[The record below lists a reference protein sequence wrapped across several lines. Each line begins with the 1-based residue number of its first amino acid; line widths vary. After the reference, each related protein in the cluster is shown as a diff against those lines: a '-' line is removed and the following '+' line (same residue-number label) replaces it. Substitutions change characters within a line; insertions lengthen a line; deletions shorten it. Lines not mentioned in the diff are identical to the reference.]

1 MPQQWLH
8 FIKSGM
14 TSGEYMFNM
23 TWFLIF
29 TLVFGVVAYKRASL
43 NTAVTVLAI
52 TLAIGTIF
60 GGVGL
65 LAWLLFAV
73 VAVPLAYTPFRVSA
87 ISTRLL
93 AFYKSVTPELSD
105 TEQEA
110 IDAGTVWWDG
120 DLFTGK
126 PDWQKLHAIARPRL
140 TPDEQAFL
148 DGPCEE
154 VCAMVNEWEINHVD
168 ADLPDEIWAFLKKHK
183 FFAMIIEKQYG
194 GLAYS
199 AYAQSR
205 VLQKLAGVSAV
216 LSSTVGV
223 PNSLGPGELL
233 QHYGTKEQQDYYLP
247 RLASGQELPCFALTG
262 PEAGSDAGS
271 IPDVGIVCRGEFE
284 GEEVLGMSLTFSKR
298 YITLAPVATVVGLA
312 FKLEDPDGL
321 LGDKKHLGITCALI
335 PADTKGLEIGR
346 RHFPLNVPFHN
357 GPVKGSSLFVPLSYI
372 IGGEKMAGNGWRMLM
387 ECLSVGR
394 CITLP
399 SSAAGGAKQ
408 LALGTGAYSRIRRQF
423 RLPIGQ
429 MEGVEEMLARI
440 GGNAY
445 LMDAVTSFS
454 TAGVDLGQKPSV
466 ISAICKYHLTER
478 MRQII
483 NDSMDIHGGKGI
495 CLGPNNYL
503 GRAYQGVPISI
514 TVEGA
519 NILTRNM
526 MIFGQGAMRCHPYVL
541 KELYAAQI
549 EDKDEQLN
557 TFDKEVF
564 GHIGFAVS
572 NTVRSLWFSLSRN
585 FFSSTPFKDETS
597 TYYKSLQG
605 YSSNLAI
612 LTDVSMGVLGGSLKR
627 RERLSARL
635 GDVLSHLYLAS
646 ATLKRYD
653 EQGRIKE
660 DLPFL
665 DWAMQ
670 DCLHNIDVAID
681 DFIRNFPS
689 LPVALLLRVIVQ
701 PYGKVNDKA
710 SDETEHKIAHILQK
724 PGSARDRLGHG
735 QYLARVEGSLF
746 GDLEQTMENM
756 VKVEPIFEKI
766 CTALKKKLPM
776 TQLDQLAKQALEANI
791 ITADEAQL
799 LTITEAGRLRTINVD
814 DFDPQELLASTSKK
828 VKRPARKRVVKRSP
842 KTSTQGAN
850 KVAADSAKETK
861 SDVKDNKKG
870 SSKSDTT
877 TA

>member
-1 MPQQWLH
+1 MSDL
-8 FIKSGM
+8 
-14 TSGEYMFNM
+14 

-29 TLVFGVVAYKRASL
+29 IAVLGAVAYKRYAL
-43 NTAVTVLAI
+43 TTCVALLAL
-52 TLAIGTIF
+52 TMVIGTVF
-60 GGVGL
+60 GSIGL
-65 LAWLLFAV
+65 LGWILFALV
-73 VAVPLAYTPFRVSA
+73 TVPLAHKPFR
-87 ISTRLL
+87 IDFLSTRLL
-93 AFYKSVTPELSD
+93 AFYKSVTPELSS

-120 DLFTGK
+120 DLFSGK
-126 PDWQKLHAIARPRL
+126 PDWQKLHGISKPRL
-140 TPDEQAFL
+140 TAEEKAFL
-148 DGPCEE
+148 NGPCDE
-154 VCAMVNEWEINHVD
+154 VCGMVNEWQINHVD
-168 ADLPDEIWAFLKKHK
+168 ADLPDEIWAFLKEHK
-183 FFAMIIEKQYG
+183 FFAMIIEKRYG
-194 GLAYS
+194 GLAFS

-233 QHYGTKEQQDYYLP
+233 QHYGTKEQQDHYLP
-247 RLASGQELPCFALTG
+247 RLAKGDDIPCFALTG

-271 IPDVGIVCRGEFE
+271 IPDVGIVCMGEFE
-284 GEEVLGMSLTFSKR
+284 GKEVLGMSLTFSKR

-321 LGDKKHLGITCALI
+321 IGETKNLGITCALI
-335 PADTKGLEIGR
+335 PRGTKGLEIGR
-346 RHFPLNVPFHN
+346 RHFPLNIPFHN
-357 GPVKGSSLFVPLSYI
+357 GPVKGTNMFVPLSYI
-372 IGGEKMAGNGWRMLM
+372 IGGEKMAGKGWRMLM

-408 LALGTGAYSRIRRQF
+408 LALSTGAYARIRRQF

-429 MEGVEEMLARI
+429 MEGVEEMLGRI

-466 ISAICKYHLTER
+466 ISAICKYHLTEK
-478 MRQII
+478 MRQVV
-483 NDSMDIHGGKGI
+483 NDSMDVHGGKGI
-495 CLGPNNYL
+495 CLGPTNYL

-549 EDKDEQLN
+549 EDKQEQLES
-557 TFDKEVF
+557 FDEAVF

-572 NTVRSLWFSLSRN
+572 NTVRSLWFTLTRNYLSA
-585 FFSSTPFKDETS
+585 TPFKDETS
-597 TYYKSLQG
+597 TYYRSLQG

-635 GDVLSHLYLAS
+635 GDVLSYLYLAS

-665 DWAMQ
+665 HWAMQ
-670 DCLHNIDVAID
+670 DCLHKIDIAID

-689 LPVALLLRVIVQ
+689 LPVAAFLRVIVQ
-701 PYGKVNDKA
+701 PYGKVNDKP
-710 SDETEHKIAHILQK
+710 SDYIEHTIAHILQN
-724 PGSARDRLGHG
+724 PGSARDRLGNG
-735 QYLARVEGSLF
+735 QYLARIDGSLF
-746 GDLEQTMENM
+746 GDLEQTLENII
-756 VKVEPIFEKI
+756 KAEPIFDKI
-766 CTALKKKLPM
+766 CDSFGKKLPM
-776 TQLDQLAKQALEANI
+776 TQLDKLAKQALKANI
-791 ITADEAQL
+791 ISQQDAEL
-799 LTITEAGRLRTINVD
+799 LTEAEAGRLRTINVD
-814 DFDPQELLASTSKK
+814 DFDPQELLAANSKK
-828 VKRPARKRVVKRSP
+828 VKKPNRKN
-842 KTSTQGAN
+842 TS
-850 KVAADSAKETK
+850 KAA
-861 SDVKDNKKG
+861 
-870 SSKSDTT
+870 
-877 TA
+877 